1 MIDLVQSLDQQKFS
15 LKIFALQIDN
25 QLPTTPYPV
34 ILSFDHEYKQIPT
47 SQSKLNDDGLRVKG
61 ERMKQL
67 VSDSSIEPV
76 FTLAAA
82 KWRNTDKALLSFEN
96 INLRCVLPKVNL
108 NIRI

>member
-1 MIDLVQSLDQQKFS
+1 MNLAIKTISS
-15 LKIFALQIDN
+15 
-25 QLPTTPYPV
+25 TTQFNYYN
-34 ILSFDHEYKQIPT
+34 FTEQIPT

-76 FTLAAA
+76 FSLAAA

-96 INLRCVLPKVNL
+96 INLRWKNTCKEGRVGFDESEGPVP
-108 NIRI
+108 